1 MLRPPG
7 SRWCI
12 PDEFSMT
19 AGHPVCETLIR
30 AYRRSSP
37 TRRLGVPLTTH
48 DVALEPFV
56 ASARFRLAGMAV
68 HLYTASGTVLAF
80 LMVIAAIDGD
90 AIRALWISLVALV
103 VDGTDGMLARR
114 LRVKETIP
122 SFDGAR
128 LDDIVDYISYVF
140 APVILLWTGE
150 YLPGGLLGRTLAAL
164 PLLASSY
171 QFCRVDAKTED
182 HFFLGF
188 PSYWNVVAFYV
199 VVVGLSPTTTGII
212 LAVCSILVFI
222 PVKCLYPSRTKAF
235 RSMNLVTTA
244 IWLAAY
250 AVLLAQMPNPN
261 TIVVAISLAY
271 LVYYAILS
279 LYLTFWSPRRRTT

>member
-1 MLRPPG
+1 M
-7 SRWCI
+7 
-12 PDEFSMT
+12 MT
-19 AGHPVCETLIR
+19 AGHTVCETLIR
-30 AYRRSSP
+30 AYRRSSS

-48 DVALEPFV
+48 DVVLEPFV

-90 AIRALWISLVALV
+90 AIRALWISLVALI

-122 SFDGAR
+122 AFDGAR
-128 LDDIVDYISYVF
+128 LDDIVDYITYVF
-140 APVILLWTGE
+140 APVILLWTGN
-150 YLPGGLLGRTLAAL
+150 YLPDGMLGGTLAAL

-171 QFCRVDAKTED
+171 QFCRVDAKTDD

-199 VVVGLSPTTTGII
+199 IVAGLSPTTTSII
-212 LAVCSILVFI
+212 LVVCSALVFVPI
-222 PVKCLYPSRTKAF
+222 KYIYPSRTKIF
-235 RSMNLVTTA
+235 RTANLLFTA
-244 IWLAAY
+244 GWLITY
-250 AVLLAQMPNPN
+250 AVMLLQMPDPN
-261 TIVVAISLAY
+261 GFIIALSLGY
-271 LVYYAILS
+271 LIYYAVS
-279 LYLTFWSPRRRTT
+279 SVYLTMYVAPRNARRIPESSTAG